1 MLWNILLKFFKVKK
15 MRKILFVALAVF
27 AICITVSAVS
37 ADDSWSFSF
46 GSESN
51 SDGGSVDIN
60 NNELKIQDE
69 KFTIPDGFEEVEKE
83 RVVAE
88 DSKNIP
94 GAKITTCV
102 LKKGNETIL
111 VKVTFVDG
119 GLENITGPEGS
130 QNLTIA
136 GNGGFLSTDED
147 NDTVFDYG
155 VNGKLVEIVAPSQD
169 LIEAVLK

>member
-1 MLWNILLKFFKVKK
+1 VEK
-15 MRKILFVALAVF
+15 MRKILFVALAIF

-69 KFTIPDGFEEVEKE
+69 KFTIPEGFEELEKE
-83 RVVAE
+83 RLVGD
-88 DSKNIP
+88 DSKDFP
-94 GAKITTCV
+94 GAKISTCV
-102 LKKGNETIL
+102 LQKGNETIL
-111 VKVTFVDG
+111 VKVTFGDG
-119 GLENITGPEGS
+119 KFENVTGPDGS
-130 QNLTIA
+130 QKITI
-136 GNGGFLSTDED
+136 GGQEGYISTDAD

-155 VNGKLVEIVAPSQD
+155 VNNKIVEIVAPSQD
-169 LIEAVLK
+169 LIGEVLK

>member
-1 MLWNILLKFFKVKK
+1 
-15 MRKILFVALAVF
+15 MRKILFVALAIF

-37 ADDSWSFSF
+37 ADDGWSFSF

-51 SDGGSVDIN
+51 SDGGSVNIN

-83 RVVAE
+83 RSVAK
-88 DSKNIP
+88 DSKSIE

-111 VKVTFVDG
+111 VKVNFADG
-119 GLENITGPEGS
+119 GIENLTGLEGS
-130 QNLTIA
+130 ENVTIA
-136 GNGGFLSTDED
+136 GHNGFLSTDD
-147 NDTVFDYG
+147 DGDTVFDFL
-155 VNGKLVEIVAPSQD
+155 VNKKLVEVVAPSQE